1 MARQKAEVDEVRIQF
16 RGELATQ
23 VREYMA
29 IHGHLST
36 TDAMREILNVFF
48 ASTPMDGVVRA
59 ARENVTNNLKHW
71 MMTRMNNTLKELQ
84 AELESQVAALE
95 QSGWGR

>member
-1 MARQKAEVDEVRIQF
+1 MAKPKPEDELRISVRGDHAAQF
-16 RGELATQ
+16 
-23 VREYMA
+23 REYMA
-29 IHGHLST
+29 IHGHLNAS
-36 TDAMREILNVFF
+36 DAMREILSIYF
-48 ASTPMDGVVRA
+48 ASTPMDGVLRA

-71 MMTRMNNTLKELQ
+71 MMTRMNISLKELQ